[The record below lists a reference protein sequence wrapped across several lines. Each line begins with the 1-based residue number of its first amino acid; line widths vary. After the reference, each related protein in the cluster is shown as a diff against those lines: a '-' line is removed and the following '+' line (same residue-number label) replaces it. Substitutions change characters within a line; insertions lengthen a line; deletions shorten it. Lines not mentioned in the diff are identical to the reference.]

1 MIAQAPGSL
10 SGVLDILALMVVY
23 DYNGTG
29 RWSREAVLERYKE
42 YMRRFPVPAPR
53 DLTPFEHADVKGR
66 RIYPV
71 MFKVIE
77 GIQHGDAACI
87 ELGIE
92 LIESDQRMPF
102 GMILKSNAAKALRR
116 VRLTAAQQ
124 ERVRERVFA
133 MLLAGHVPREYREY
147 AKLLRK
153 IGAGAEW
160 EGVVGRIDRGN
171 PHVMRYFDYFM
182 RHVVD

>member
-1 MIAQAPGSL
+1 MTI
-10 SGVLDILALMVVY
+10 Y

-29 RWSREAVLERYKE
+29 RWSLEAILGRYKE
-42 YMRRFPVPAPR
+42 HVRRYRVPAPL
-53 DLTPFEHADVKGR
+53 DLTPFEHTDAGGR

-77 GIQHGDAACI
+77 GIQAGDAACI
-87 ELGIE
+87 ELGVE

-102 GMILKSNAAKALRR
+102 GMILKSNAARALRR
-116 VRLTAAQQ
+116 TRLTREQ
-124 ERVRERVFA
+124 EGRVRERVFG

-153 IGAGAEW
+153 IGAGASW
-160 EGVVGRIDRGN
+160 SGVAERVDRSN
-171 PHVMRYFDYFM
+171 PHVMRYFNYFL
-182 RHVVD
+182 RHVVG